1 MWERILNRAAHEEKA
16 TGRKRSDDNEI
27 SFKKR
32 LLTFQNDTMPVLNY
46 YDSIQK
52 LESVDGNRDE
62 SEIFDDIKRI
72 VDKKL

>member
-1 MWERILNRAAHEEKA
+1 MWERILNRAANQEKT
-16 TGRKRSDDNEI
+16 TGKKRSDDNEI

-32 LLTFQNDTMPVLNY
+32 LLTFQNETMPVLNY
-46 YDSIQK
+46 YDSLKK